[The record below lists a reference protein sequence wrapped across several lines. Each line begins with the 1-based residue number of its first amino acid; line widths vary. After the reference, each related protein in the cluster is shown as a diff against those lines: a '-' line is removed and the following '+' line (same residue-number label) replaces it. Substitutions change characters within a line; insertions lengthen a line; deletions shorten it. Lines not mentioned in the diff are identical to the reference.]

1 MPSYEEYLIFTTP
14 NTCVT
19 LQVLLCIFS
28 ISYVCSKHKSLTW
41 PVATQSCTGVPQA
54 ERLFFCMTGCNAT
67 QQNKTKQNI
76 TRFGWGLSL
85 ETEFEN
91 GNHLKALSGIII
103 IILCE
108 EKIVSLTSDR
118 VALENTVL
126 ICSHSHA
133 S

>member
-1 MPSYEEYLIFTTP
+1 M
-14 NTCVT
+14 
-19 LQVLLCIFS
+19 Q
-28 ISYVCSKHKSLTW
+28 
-41 PVATQSCTGVPQA
+41 
-54 ERLFFCMTGCNAT
+54 R
-67 QQNKTKQNI
+67 NKTKQNT

-91 GNHLKALSGIII
+91 GKHLKALSGIII